1 MGRIRTIKPEFHSHE
16 ELSALPAETHL
27 LAGALTN
34 YADDEGYFNAN
45 PGLVRAGTHPL
56 RDDPTPI
63 VAQLA
68 QLLAM
73 GYIEIHSCA
82 DGKMIGRI
90 VNFNSHQKVSH
101 PSESRLKQRF
111 NEGSRKP
118 PENYVKPPESLRP
131 DQGTGNGIEQ
141 GTGNREA
148 STAVAVPASPTF
160 IALPLTGKKFHIIT
174 QADVVVYEQ
183 SYPAVDVSQ
192 QLREVCVWLDAH
204 PDKCSQSVNGSK
216 QRIARWLGKEQDKG
230 GSTHGNTNGKQRNF
244 ADIAN
249 TSRGALE
256 LLGDMDTPAYLG
268 GGGAQARPHA
278 GQILEGADG
287 PALAADAQ
295 RNR

>member
-63 VAQLA
+63 REQLA
-68 QLLAM
+68 QLEAM

-118 PENYVKPPESLRP
+118 PEKFGKAPESLRP
-131 DQGTGNGIEQ
+131 EQGTGNGTEQ

-183 SYPAVDVSQ
+183 SYPAVDVRQ

-204 PDKCSQSVNGSK
+204 SDKCSQSVNGSK

-230 GSTHGNTNGKQRNF
+230 GNTNGRSKENERITT
-244 ADIAN
+244 IAQTN
-249 TSRGALE
+249 REALD
-256 LLGDMDTPAYLG
+256 LLSGMDTPAYLG
-268 GGGAQARPHA
+268 GRSAQAGSPNGHL
-278 GQILEGADG
+278 LESANGADVAKDG
-287 PALAADAQ
+287 
-295 RNR
+295 